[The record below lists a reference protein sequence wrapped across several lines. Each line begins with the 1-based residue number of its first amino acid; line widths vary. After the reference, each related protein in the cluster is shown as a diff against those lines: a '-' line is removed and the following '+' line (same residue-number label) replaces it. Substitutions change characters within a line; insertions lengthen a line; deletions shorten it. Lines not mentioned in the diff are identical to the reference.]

1 MQSLNQILY
10 IFTSLIKIESPL
22 ENSAIIRA
30 LKLAAQLMEL
40 HEENQFKIRSY
51 TNAVFALEKLDID
64 LASMPVDKLASQE
77 GVGKSIAQKIHSLN
91 EQGTF
96 EELDNLLAITPPGV
110 LEMMRIKGI
119 GPKKI
124 RTLWKEL
131 GLESTDALLEA
142 CENNQVAKLKGFG
155 EKTQENI
162 KQALLFNQ
170 AAVGK
175 LHYASAEPV
184 AADLLNLFKSKGW
197 QAAVTGQM
205 ARKTDIV
212 ELLQLVVATDKPS
225 EVHTLLDS
233 LPEVEKNQKTSS
245 PFAWRG
251 KLEASGLAVEF
262 IMAPAT
268 KFVGQAF
275 IHTAVPAHLYYTDA
289 SGKNLLQIAKSQSFD
304 SEEAIY
310 QAAGLPY
317 IIPEL
322 REGLHEFELAK
333 QDKLKDIVEYQHLK
347 GILHN
352 HSTYSDG
359 KHTLEE
365 MAVYCKEL
373 GFEYLGISDHSKSAF
388 YANGLYEE
396 RVRKQHEEI
405 NHLNKKLAPFRIFK
419 GIESDILHDGSLDYE
434 PAVLAS
440 FDFIVASVH
449 SGLKMDEQKAT
460 QRIIKAIE
468 NPYTTILGHPTG
480 RLLLRREGY
489 PINHKKVIEACA
501 ANGVVIEINANPWR
515 LDMDWHWLPYALE
528 KGVMI
533 SINPDAHEKDGYHD
547 MVYGLY
553 VARKGGL
560 PRQMTFNTLSA
571 EELGKYFT
579 QRKEKLVKT

>member
-1 MQSLNQILY
+1 
-10 IFTSLIKIESPL
+10 
-22 ENSAIIRA
+22 
-30 LKLAAQLMEL
+30 MEL
-40 HEENQFKIRSY
+40 HDENPFKIRSY
-51 TNAVFALEKLDID
+51 TNAVFALEKLDMD
-64 LASMPVDKLASQE
+64 LAGLSVEELARQE
-77 GVGKSIAQKIHSLN
+77 GIGKSIAQKIDSLN
-91 EQGTF
+91 KQGTF
-96 EELDNLLAITPPGV
+96 EELDNLLTITPPGV

-142 CENNQVAKLKGFG
+142 CENNQVAKVKGFG

-175 LHYASAEPV
+175 LHYASAESI
-184 AADLLNLFKSKGW
+184 AADLLKQLQAKGM
-197 QAAVTGQM
+197 QAALTGQV

-212 ELLQLVVATDKPS
+212 DMLQMVVAADKPS
-225 EVHTLLDS
+225 DVHQLLDT
-233 LPEVEKNQKTSS
+233 LPELEKNQKTSS

-251 KLEASGLAVEF
+251 KLEASGLAVEILLVPAPQF
-262 IMAPAT
+262 ISQT
-268 KFVGQAF
+268 F
-275 IHTAVPAHLYYTDA
+275 IHTAVPAHLCYTSEA
-289 SGKNLLQIAKSQSFD
+289 GKNLLQIAKSGTFE

-310 QAAGLPY
+310 GEAGLPY

-333 QDKLKDIVEYQHLK
+333 ADKLKDLVEYTHLK

-359 KHTLEE
+359 KNTLEE
-365 MAVYCKEL
+365 MAQYCKEL
-373 GFEYLGISDHSKSAF
+373 GYEYLGISDHSKSAF

-396 RVRKQHEEI
+396 RVRKQHEEVDK
-405 NHLNKKLAPFRIFK
+405 LNKKMAPFRIFK
-419 GIESDILHDGSLDYE
+419 GIESDILHDGSLDYDT
-434 PAVLAS
+434 AMLAS

-460 QRIIKAIE
+460 QRLIRAVE

-489 PINHKKVIEACA
+489 PINHKKVIDACA

-515 LDMDWHWLPYALE
+515 LDIDWHWLPYALE
-528 KGVMI
+528 KGVLI

-547 MVYGLY
+547 MVYGLH

-560 PRQMTFNTLSA
+560 PRQMTFNALSA
-571 EELGKYFT
+571 EEIGKYFRS
-579 QRKEKLVKT
+579 RKEKSR

>member
-1 MQSLNQILY
+1 
-10 IFTSLIKIESPL
+10 
-22 ENSAIIRA
+22 
-30 LKLAAQLMEL
+30 MEL
-40 HEENQFKIRSY
+40 HEENPFKIRSY
-51 TNAVFALEKLDID
+51 TNAIFALEKITID
-64 LASMPVDKLASQE
+64 LAGLSVEELARQE
-77 GVGKSIAQKIHSLN
+77 GIGKSIAQKIDSLN
-91 EQGTF
+91 GQGTF
-96 EELDNLLAITPPGV
+96 EELDNLLALTPPGV

-162 KQALLFNQ
+162 KQALLFSQ

-175 LHYASAEPV
+175 LHYASAEAV
-184 AADLLNLFKSKGW
+184 TADLLKLLQDKGL

-205 ARKTDIV
+205 ARKTEIV
-212 ELLQLVVATDKPS
+212 DALQWVVATDNPS
-225 EVHTLLDS
+225 EVHPLLDS
-233 LPEVEKNQKTSS
+233 LPELEKNYKTSS

-251 KLEASGLAVEF
+251 KLEASGLPVELLLVPV
-262 IMAPAT
+262 AQ
-268 KFVGQAF
+268 FVSQTF
-275 IHTAVPAHLYYTDA
+275 IHTAVPAHLCYTTEQ
-289 SGKNLLQIAKSQSFD
+289 GKNLLQIARSQSFH

-317 IIPEL
+317 IVPEL
-322 REGLHEFELAK
+322 REGLHEFDLAK
-333 QDKLKDIVEYQHLK
+333 GGKLKDLVEYKHLK

-359 KHTLEE
+359 KNTLEE
-365 MAVYCKEL
+365 MALYCKEL

-388 YANGLYEE
+388 YANGLPED
-396 RVRKQHEEI
+396 RVRKQQEEVDR
-405 NHLNKKLAPFRIFK
+405 LNKKLAPFRIFK
-419 GIESDILHDGSLDYE
+419 GIESDILHDGSLDYDQS
-434 PAVLAS
+434 VLAS

-460 QRIIKAIE
+460 QRLIKAVE

-501 ANGVVIEINANPWR
+501 ANGVVIEVNANPWR
-515 LDMDWHWLPYALE
+515 LDIDWHWLPYAVE
-528 KGVMI
+528 KGVQI
-533 SINPDAHEKDGYHD
+533 SINPDAHERDGYHD
-547 MVYGLY
+547 MVYGLH

-560 PRQMTFNTLSA
+560 PREMTFNALSL
-571 EELGKYFT
+571 EEIESYFT
-579 QRKEKLVKT
+579 TRKGKIM